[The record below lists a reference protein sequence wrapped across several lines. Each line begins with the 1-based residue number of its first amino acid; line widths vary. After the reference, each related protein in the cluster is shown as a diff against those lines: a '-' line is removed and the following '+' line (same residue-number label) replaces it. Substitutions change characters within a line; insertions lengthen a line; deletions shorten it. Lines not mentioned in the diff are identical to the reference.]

1 MEKVPYNHML
11 VISNPW
17 CPHEGPLVNRI
28 RAKETE
34 EMDINRTRGPDD
46 QKPVHGQNVQKL

>member
-11 VISNPW
+11 VISSPG

-28 RAKETE
+28 LVKGT
-34 EMDINRTRGPDD
+34 EMDMNRTRGLD
-46 QKPVHGQNVQKL
+46 NLKLVYG